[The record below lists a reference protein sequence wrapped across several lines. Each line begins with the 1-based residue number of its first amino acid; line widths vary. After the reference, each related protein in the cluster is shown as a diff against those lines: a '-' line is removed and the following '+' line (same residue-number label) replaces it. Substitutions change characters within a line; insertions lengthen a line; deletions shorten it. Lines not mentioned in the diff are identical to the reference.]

1 MSCTQFLGSP
11 VQGQD
16 WSQLLITSE
25 IVPMQGQSLGCG
37 PEDGSSLGKW

>member
-1 MSCTQFLGSP
+1 MSYTQFLGSP

-25 IVPMQGQSLGCG
+25 IVPVQGQSLGCG
-37 PEDGSSLGKW
+37 PGGGSSLGQW